1 MPGFLP
7 TQIQQVHD
15 YTEGPG
21 GRVIGALGRQ
31 GMDPNDIYKL
41 MDRISIS
48 SWIELLE
55 HTPKLKK
62 AIS

>member
-7 TQIQQVHD
+7 TQIDQVHD

-41 MDRISIS
+41 MDRFWSLYTS
-48 SWIELLE
+48 SR
-55 HTPKLKK
+55 KR
-62 AIS
+62 